1 VGRSV
6 DVVRCADSGPSE
18 GPTSVA
24 QNNSVLP
31 AASSEAP
38 EPEEEEEEEDREGRG
53 KRSIETRYKVRR
65 VVWSRGSVRSPVLR

>member
-1 VGRSV
+1 MLIV
-6 DVVRCADSGPSE
+6 DRQD

-38 EPEEEEEEEDREGRG
+38 EPEEEEEEEEDREGRG